1 MTNIEKMLKRLLIG
15 GLIPRTITCLY
26 GPPNSG
32 KTNIALIAAA
42 SVAKDNKV
50 IYIDSEGG
58 FSPERLKQICGEN
71 VDNILKNIMVIE
83 PNDFDEQKV
92 AIMKLN
98 ELVNKSDAKLVI
110 VDSIGVLYRLEED
123 RDVKELG
130 RIIAQLM
137 GIARKNNIPILM
149 TNQVYTDIESGRI
162 VPVGGDIIKYW
173 SKIIIELKISDRYRS
188 AILKKHKFMMDG
200 IRINFDIVDSG
211 IKVVSN
217 GYGEYEG
224 KKTNSY

>member
-1 MTNIEKMLKRLLIG
+1 
-15 GLIPRTITCLY
+15 
-26 GPPNSG
+26 
-32 KTNIALIAAA
+32 
-42 SVAKDNKV
+42 
-50 IYIDSEGG
+50 
-58 FSPERLKQICGEN
+58 
-71 VDNILKNIMVIE
+71 MVIE